1 MTEKGVRRFEVVIA
15 GFGGQGLL
23 TAGKL
28 LADAGAMHYEH
39 VSFLPSYTPQMRTGE
54 SECAVT
60 LSDKPITNPTSF
72 YPPAVI
78 AMGVEAKKEYEKRV
92 KPGGMLFIETSVVP
106 DKATR
111 DDIRV
116 FYIPAAR
123 LAAELGSPLVSNL
136 ILLGAYLEA
145 TKVLSLEAMERALE
159 MRFAGTGRRGERLL
173 DLDREALKVGAR
185 LAREALEAKGS

>member
-1 MTEKGVRRFEVVIA
+1 MTQEGARRFEVVIA

-28 LADAGAMHYEH
+28 LADAGALHYEH

-78 AMGVEAKKEYEKRV
+78 VMGVEAKKEYEKRV
-92 KPGGMLFIETSVVP
+92 KPGGMLFIETSVIQ

-111 DDIRV
+111 DDIKV
-116 FYIPAAR
+116 FYIPAAKM
-123 LAAELGSPLVSNL
+123 AADLGSPLVSNL

-145 TKVLSLEAMERALE
+145 SKVFPLETMERALQ

-173 DLDREALKVGAR
+173 DLDREALKIGAK
-185 LAREALEAKGS
+185 LASEALAKKD